1 MSAVTGGRI
10 TRTPLLAGNWKM
22 HGARREAVALASALA
37 KDVGHIAGR
46 EVLVAP
52 PFTALEAVGQA
63 IAGTSIRLSAQN
75 LHWEPKGAFTG
86 EISPPLA
93 VEAGAAWALVGHSE
107 RRHKFGETDEETGR
121 KVRAV
126 LAAGLAPMLCV
137 GELLEE
143 RQAGR
148 TEEVVLRQLTA
159 GMAGLDAASTARVAI
174 AYEPVWAI
182 GTGVNATPADAA
194 AVHRSIRRW
203 LVERSP
209 KAARPA
215 ILYGG
220 SVNPGNAAA
229 LLAEEELDGVLVGG
243 ASLEA
248 ESWLKI
254 LGAPRPA
261 R

>member
-1 MSAVTGGRI
+1 M
-10 TRTPLLAGNWKM
+10 TRAIFAANWKLN
-22 HGARREAVALASALA
+22 HGPAAAGAL
-37 KDVGHIAGR
+37 VR
-46 EVLVAP
+46 EVLARFQPRADREQIFFP
-52 PFTALEAVGQA
+52 PALSLGAVVEAL
-63 IAGTSIRLSAQN
+63 AGRRDAAAGVQ
-75 LHWEPKGAFTG
+75 HVYWEPKGAFTG
-86 EISPPLA
+86 EISAPLA
-93 VEAGAAWALVGHSE
+93 AEAGATWALVGHSE

-143 RQAGR
+143 RRAGR
-148 TEEVVLRQLTA
+148 TEEVVLRQLT
-159 GMAGLDAASTARVAI
+159 GGLAGLDAAATARVVV

-194 AVHRSIRRW
+194 AVHRTIRRW
-203 LVERSP
+203 LADHTPPGSR
-209 KAARPA
+209 AR

-220 SVNPGNAAA
+220 SVSPENAAA

-243 ASLEA
+243 ASLKA
-248 ESWLKI
+248 ESWLRI
-254 LGAPRPA
+254 IETARPG